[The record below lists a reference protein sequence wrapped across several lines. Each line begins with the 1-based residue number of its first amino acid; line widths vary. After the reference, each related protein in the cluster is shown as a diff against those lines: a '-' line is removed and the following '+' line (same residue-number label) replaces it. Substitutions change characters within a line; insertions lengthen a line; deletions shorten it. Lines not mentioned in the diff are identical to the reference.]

1 MRGRG
6 ERSPSCAP
14 VVPTRRPNSDS
25 DWKSWRAARSVFID
39 TECSRLTDRPL
50 RMIRRLSVRILWN
63 VAFQTLKGRG
73 GRHGNGTGGWR
84 WGVPRERK
92 GQQNV
97 KHLQLCK
104 GEEETCMSL
113 PTKRAGGGPVTASS
127 GRPRGTHACRSRKAE
142 WAEEAQVLAFA
153 LEGTRCH
160 DLRSRVQSR
169 VWGRGH

>member
-1 MRGRG
+1 MTRGGGGSVHRPAPQWSQHGAQTPILTGSRG
-6 ERSPSCAP
+6 EQL
-14 VVPTRRPNSDS
+14 
-25 DWKSWRAARSVFID
+25 AA
-39 TECSRLTDRPL
+39 CSRLTDRPL
-50 RMIRRLSVRILWN
+50 RMIRRLFVRILWN